1 MPHRRSTL
9 KNEEPP
15 RQAARRHDKRNRTE
29 DDGSTFPVAEVHEGY
44 TPERRKSPRDE
55 RRAALLEGM
64 GVPAPWRRLGDV
76 LAEAVDP
83 VLRAILA
90 AGLTVDA
97 EPGDGAA
104 AILPDGEA
112 VLLFATPDG
121 LTVRRNATDDEVRV
135 FLSRA
140 REAA

>member
-1 MPHRRSTL
+1 MPHRGQKRD
-9 KNEEPP
+9 ERP
-15 RQAARRHDKRNRTE
+15 RQAARRLDKGNRTDRE
-29 DDGSTFPVAEVHEGY
+29 DSTGRADSNRAVMS
-44 TPERRKSPRDE
+44 TPPERKSPRDE

-83 VLRAILA
+83 VLRAILE
-90 AGLTVDA
+90 AGRNVNA

-121 LTVRRNATDDEVRV
+121 LTVRRHATDAELRV